1 MIGSHNK
8 TIYEIIQRET
18 VHPFPARMAPGIA
31 LEVLAAARRPLRVL
45 DPIAGSG
52 TVLAVARS
60 KGHRAVGIDI
70 DPLAVLISR
79 VWTTAIDPAAVRDS
93 AAAVLTRAKKRFKT
107 LSSGAA
113 YPGCADRETRLFISY
128 WFDGYARRQLAA
140 LALAIER
147 VRDSV
152 VRDVLWCG
160 FSRLIVAKQAGAS
173 RAMDLAHSRPHRAF
187 QYAPV
192 KPFTKFAHAVDRV
205 VDNCID
211 RAADNRGPA
220 TRIAEGDARSLP
232 LADETIDLVLTSPPY
247 LNAIDYMRCSKF
259 SLVWMGHGVC
269 DLRSLRSASIG
280 TEVGSKTAD
289 ADPEVR
295 RILARL
301 KLGREMPNRQRD
313 VLTRYVQDVRR
324 AVGEVARVL
333 VRGGRAVY
341 VVGENTVRGTFIRNA
356 RIVTD
361 VAEASGLK
369 LAERRVRALPANRRY
384 LPPPSRQSGDAM
396 LDGRMRREVVLAF
409 AKS

>member
-1 MIGSHNK
+1 
-8 TIYEIIQRET
+8 
-18 VHPFPARMAPGIA
+18 
-31 LEVLAAARRPLRVL
+31 
-45 DPIAGSG
+45 
-52 TVLAVARS
+52 
-60 KGHRAVGIDI
+60 
-70 DPLAVLISR
+70 
-79 VWTTAIDPAAVRDS
+79 
-93 AAAVLTRAKKRFKT
+93 
-107 LSSGAA
+107 
-113 YPGCADRETRLFISY
+113 
-128 WFDGYARRQLAA
+128 
-140 LALAIER
+140 
-147 VRDSV
+147 
-152 VRDVLWCG
+152 
-160 FSRLIVAKQAGAS
+160 
-173 RAMDLAHSRPHRAF
+173 
-187 QYAPV
+187 
-192 KPFTKFAHAVDRV
+192 
-205 VDNCID
+205 
-211 RAADNRGPA
+211 
-220 TRIAEGDARSLP
+220 
-232 LADETIDLVLTSPPY
+232 
-247 LNAIDYMRCSKF
+247 
-259 SLVWMGHGVC
+259 
-269 DLRSLRSASIG
+269 LRSASIG